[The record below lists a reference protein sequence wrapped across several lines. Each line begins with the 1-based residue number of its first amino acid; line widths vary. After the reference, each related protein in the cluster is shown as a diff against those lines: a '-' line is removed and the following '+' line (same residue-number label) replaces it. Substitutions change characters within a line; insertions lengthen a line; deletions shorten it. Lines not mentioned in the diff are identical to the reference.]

1 MKNLLLLC
9 FILLPFVS
17 LAQDKIEW
25 SPEIKIQLED
35 FQSDGTEIG
44 NTTTYSV
51 NVASGFTFS
60 FSMSRYEFMF
70 TKNFNTKVDCSF
82 DKKLSYL
89 VAPDTMVAQQL
100 VAFAQFQFDL
110 SELYARKFRKELYE
124 QKGTFSNVQ
133 FFQESHD
140 KIQEE
145 YSLRLLAANKS
156 TDMGEDKI
164 KLAALRA
171 EVLEEI
177 NQLQDFCKSCKT
189 PKKVKK

>member
-1 MKNLLLLC
+1 MKSLLLLS
-9 FILLPFVS
+9 FTILPFVS

-25 SPEIKIQLED
+25 SPESKIQLED

-44 NTTTYSV
+44 NTTSYSI

-60 FSMSRYEFMF
+60 FSMSRSEFMF

-133 FFQESHD
+133 FFKTSFD

-145 YSLRLLAANKS
+145 YNLRLLAANKS
-156 TDMGEDKI
+156 TEMGENSI
-164 KLAALRA
+164 KLAALRE

-189 PKKVKK
+189 PKKQKK